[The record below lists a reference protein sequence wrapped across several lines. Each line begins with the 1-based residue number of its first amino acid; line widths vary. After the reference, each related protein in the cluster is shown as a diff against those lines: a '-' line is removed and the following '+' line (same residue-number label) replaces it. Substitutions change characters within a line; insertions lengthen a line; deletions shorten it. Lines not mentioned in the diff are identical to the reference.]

1 MAKLSKWKENFNFTT
16 IWGEN
21 VIFQMEMIE
30 NIVNKVVNLQKYLNI
45 YIEEVYN
52 INLNSKVRFN
62 WSEFLIQNNWLS
74 DFQE

>member
-1 MAKLSKWKENFNFTT
+1 
-16 IWGEN
+16 
-21 VIFQMEMIE
+21 MEMIE

-62 WSEFLIQNNWLS
+62 WSEFLIQNN
-74 DFQE
+74 